1 MVRSLSFLNE
11 QIGFMAYNTAG
22 VVGSVLR
29 TIDGGHEWQV
39 LTTPT
44 NSGLNQIA
52 AMREDLAYAVG
63 EPNGGT
69 AVFLKI
75 RAS

>member
-1 MVRSLSFLNE
+1 
-11 QIGFMAYNTAG
+11 

-39 LTTPT
+39 ITTPT

-52 AMREDLAYAVG
+52 AIREDLAYAVG